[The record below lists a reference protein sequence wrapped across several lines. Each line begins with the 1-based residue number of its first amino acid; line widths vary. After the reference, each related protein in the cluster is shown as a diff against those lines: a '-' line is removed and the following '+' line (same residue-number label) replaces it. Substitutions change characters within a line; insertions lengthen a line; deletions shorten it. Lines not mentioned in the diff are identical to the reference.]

1 MKGNLFTG
9 GNKENWDRVEHDYYA
24 TPPQDTE
31 LFLQNYD
38 ISNCNQILEPSCGE
52 GHMSEVIRKYMHP
65 RGWLTSRDLVDRGYK
80 NTEVKDFF
88 ETKDEYYDLVITN
101 PPFSH
106 ALKFIEKGLELSDNV
121 IVLAKIQLL
130 EGKARSKVLSKL
142 GLKEIYG
149 HVERCNCWR
158 NGEEVNPKDGKP
170 WSGAMFMAWYVFEKG
185 YEGKPEYNWLF
196 KEGTEVTG

>member
-9 GNKENWDRVEHDYYA
+9 GNKSNWDRVDNDYYA
-24 TPPQDTE
+24 TPPQDTR
-31 LFLQNYD
+31 LFLDNYN
-38 ISNCNQILEPSCGE
+38 INRYKKILEPSCGE
-52 GHMSEVIRKYMHP
+52 GHMSEVIKEYIESDCE
-65 RGWLTSRDLVDRGYK
+65 LISSDLIDRGYG
-80 NTEVKDFF
+80 EVKDFF
-88 ETKDEYYDLVITN
+88 KTENEYYDLIITN

-106 ALKFIEKGLELSDNV
+106 ALEFIEKGLELADNV

-130 EGKARSKVLSKL
+130 EGKARSSKLQKL

-158 NGEEVNPKDGKP
+158 NGESINPKDGKT

-185 YEGKPEYNWLF
+185 YNGKPEYNWLS
-196 KEGTEVTG
+196 K